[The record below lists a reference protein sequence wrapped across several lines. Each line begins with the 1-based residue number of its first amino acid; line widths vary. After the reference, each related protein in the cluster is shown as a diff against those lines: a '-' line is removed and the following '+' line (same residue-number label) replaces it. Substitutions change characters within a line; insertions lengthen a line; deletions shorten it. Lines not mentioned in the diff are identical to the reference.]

1 MEINTKKTICLE
13 EKFKMFKGSFELFIA
28 VISQNIFKYF
38 TLPCHTLTYFKYLK
52 YISNGP
58 PKKNW
63 QNNYA
68 VVI

>member
-1 MEINTKKTICLE
+1 MNGNKYKKTICLE
-13 EKFKMFKGSFELFIA
+13 EKFKMFKGSFELLIA

-58 PKKNW
+58 QKNL
-63 QNNYA
+63 A
-68 VVI
+68 KLLCSC